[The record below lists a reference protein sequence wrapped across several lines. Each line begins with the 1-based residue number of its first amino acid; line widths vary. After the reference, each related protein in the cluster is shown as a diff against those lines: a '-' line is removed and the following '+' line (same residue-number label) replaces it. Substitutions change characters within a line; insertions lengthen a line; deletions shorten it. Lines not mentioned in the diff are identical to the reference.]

1 MTIYEIDNAILE
13 CIDPETGE
21 VDAEKLTALQMER
34 DTKIENIANLI
45 HDLDGDT
52 AKIDAE
58 IKRLNELKKQKQ
70 NRIAS
75 LKDYLRYV
83 LQDTAYKRG
92 TVNIQFRHTR
102 SVADMTDEEVRM
114 LPEEFVIQTVTI
126 KPDKRKLQKAVD
138 EGWRISGVKVNEN
151 VSVIVK

>member
-13 CIDPETGE
+13 CIDMETGE

-58 IKRLNELKKQKQ
+58 IRRLNELKKQKA

-75 LKDYLRYV
+75 LKDYLRWA
-83 LQDTAYKRG
+83 LQEANYKRG

-102 SVADMTDEEVRM
+102 SVADMTDDEVRK
-114 LPEEFVIQTVTI
+114 LPEEFIIQTVTI

-138 EGWRISGVKVNEN
+138 DGWKIAGVKINEN